1 MIRIVFQNC
10 AYIVCLFSAVIAKIG
25 KARSFVDFEAEN
37 EILLFQAFYNKLI
50 IDCVNSDNIRV
61 LRISQSIDCT
71 GI

>member
-10 AYIVCLFSAVIAKIG
+10 AYIVCLFSVIAKIG

-37 EILLFQAFYNKLI
+37 EILLLQAFYNKLI